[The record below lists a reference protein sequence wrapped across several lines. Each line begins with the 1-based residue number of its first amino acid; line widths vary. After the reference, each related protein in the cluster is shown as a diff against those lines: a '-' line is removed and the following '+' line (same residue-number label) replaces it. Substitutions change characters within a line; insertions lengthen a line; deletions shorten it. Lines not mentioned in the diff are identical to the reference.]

1 MLEVFTIGGGEYL
14 VNVFNA
20 VAAWTGGGGYRSLLR
35 VVMVMGLIYTLLVVA
50 FTLNWRA
57 WFNWFLQA
65 TLMYGVL
72 MVPTVDLRITD
83 RLNPS
88 LAPATVD
95 NVPLGL
101 GVLASF
107 TSQVGDYLTRT
118 SETVFVMP
126 SELQYSSNGMI
137 YGSRLFDATRNFQ
150 IRDAEFATNL
160 DEHFRKCVF
169 GDIMLY
175 QKSLTSLAN
184 ATNLWA
190 AIGPGSA
197 ARAQPWVERSGSSTT
212 SVIVTCR
219 QAYGYLNTQWAQM
232 IEDHSILWGKQL
244 YPKLLNAAAAA
255 KLKRDVPIVN
265 AAFTGGSGS
274 YSDNMRQ
281 NTAINAFLQARAG
294 MAGGAGG
301 TSIDSFAQT
310 RADIQARNTYNSI
323 AQQAMT
329 WVPIL
334 HIVLTV
340 VFFAMFPVVF
350 PLFLIPQTGVQTLK
364 GYVTGFFYLA
374 AWGPIYVVLH
384 MICMNR
390 GQAAAR
396 GIAEGGITLASFDG
410 IGAVNAETAT
420 IAGFMLMSVPFLAA
434 GMARGAMS
442 IAGHSMSMLAPVQNA
457 AEQAANEQTTGNY
470 SYGNVNWSNQTSNMR
485 QSDQWSTAPS
495 FSTGAAGFTI
505 RQDNGA
511 TSSTYGDGHWV
522 DDASG
527 AISKYAFTPTS
538 TEGLQANLTRAASQ
552 LERQAD
558 SVEQSVSQ
566 GIIVTNTNRS
576 SQSNSY
582 TSASGFSSGSG
593 MRGGTNIGQSLRT
606 SDSMYNGDESRSGI
620 GWQNSQ
626 NLGVGTGLSQ
636 ADVVSGRIGAEFSG
650 LGLGKIA
657 GKGGAK
663 GGSTG
668 GGPISSGG
676 SWNRNLSINDDLNNR
691 LGMEF
696 RADNGYSGSEGTR
709 HDQAYSLDASQN
721 DGTYFDSG
729 IFNRSESSSTT
740 TNGQESALTEQAQ
753 ATNQARRMREQ
764 AQEYRREAA
773 VLKSNGLQLSE
784 NLSNELGEF
793 YRSARA
799 ELPAGV
805 DAPELWATHMTLEQ
819 RALRDQIIG
828 RWMESKREA
837 IKDRVDDLIHGPD
850 LVDVKGPSIENAD
863 DVRALYRPIG
873 VGGAASTPA
882 RGDPDRARQ
891 VIADGAAEIF
901 DKQEHASRVQVWRD
915 SKAKAIGSAVRQGI
929 DGKFSGRSDD

>member
-88 LAPATVD
+88 LAPATVG

-175 QKSLTSLAN
+175 QKSLTTLAE

-190 AIGPGSA
+190 AIGPGSP
-197 ARAQPWVERSGSSTT
+197 ARAQKWIERSGSGTN

-219 QAYGYLNTQWAQM
+219 QAYTYLNSDWTQM
-232 IEDHSILWGKQL
+232 LEDHSILWGKQL

-255 KLKRDVPIVN
+255 KLKRDIPIVN

-274 YSDNMRQ
+274 YADNMRQ

-390 GQAAAR
+390 GQSAAR

-410 IGAVNAETAT
+410 VGAVNAETAT

-442 IAGHSMSMLAPVQNA
+442 IAGHSMSMLAPAQNA

-470 SYGNVNWSNQTSNMR
+470 AYGNVSWANQTSNMR

-495 FSTGAAGFTI
+495 FSTGAAGFSI
-505 RQDNGA
+505 RRDNG
-511 TSSTYGDGHWV
+511 TMSSSFGDGQWV
-522 DDASG
+522 DDMSN
-527 AISKYAFTPTS
+527 AISRYGVTPTS
-538 TEGLQANLTRAASQ
+538 TEGLQGNLTSAASR
-552 LERQAD
+552 LEREAD
-558 SVEQSVSQ
+558 SKEQSVSQ

-576 SQSNSY
+576 SQSNSL
-582 TSASGFSSGSG
+582 TSASGFSSGRG
-593 MRGGTNIGQSLRT
+593 MRGGTNIDQSLRT
-606 SDSMYNGDESRSGI
+606 SDSMFNGEESRSGI
-620 GWQNSQ
+620 GWQNSR
-626 NLGVGTGLSQ
+626 NLGVDQGLTQS
-636 ADVVSGRIGAEFSG
+636 DLYKGS
-650 LGLGKIA
+650 LGLGSSTGVSKMLPP
-657 GKGGAK
+657 GKGRGLGGAA
-663 GGSTG
+663 GQITTG
-668 GGPISSGG
+668 TGFD
-676 SWNRNLSINDDLNNR
+676 RNLNISNGLNNR

-696 RADNGYSGSEGTR
+696 RADQGYSGSDGSR
-709 HDQAYSLDASQN
+709 HDQTYALGASQN

-740 TNGQESALTEQAQ
+740 TNAQESALTEQAQ
-753 ATNQARRMREQ
+753 AMAQARQMREQ

-799 ELPAGV
+799 ELPVGV
-805 DAPELWATHMTLEQ
+805 DAPELWATHMTDQQ

-837 IKDRVDDLIHGPD
+837 IEDRVDDLIHGPD
-850 LVDVKGPSIENAD
+850 LVNVKGPSVGSAD
-863 DVRALYRPIG
+863 DVRALYRPMA
-873 VGGAASTPA
+873 VGGAQSTPDL
-882 RGDPDRARQ
+882 GDPSIAPE
-891 VIADGAAEIF
+891 VIAEGAGRIF
-901 DKQEHASRVQVWRD
+901 DKQEHSDRVQHWREG
-915 SKAKAIGSAVRQGI
+915 KARAIGSAVRKGV
-929 DGKFSGRSDD
+929 DGKFSDSGDE